1 MLTRF
6 IKTQLVVFGVLT
18 VIALLLLGVYFL
30 RLPTLAGLGQYTLKA
45 DLPSSGGLY
54 RTANVTYRGV
64 TIGRV
69 TSVEPTETGV
79 RATMSI
85 GDQFKI
91 PVDASANVHSVSA
104 VGEQY
109 LDLVSDGNPGQ
120 VLRRPVRPSPKAP
133 CPVRSGRPW
142 MPPTTASRRCLRTR
156 FRSCSTKPPWR

>member
-18 VIALLLLGVYFL
+18 IIALLLLGVYFL
-30 RLPTLAGLGQYTLKA
+30 RLPTLAGVGQYTLKA

-69 TSVEPTETGV
+69 TAVEPTETGV

-91 PVDASANVHSVSA
+91 PADASANVHSVSA

-109 LDLVSDGNPGQ
+109 LG
-120 VLRRPVRPSPKAP
+120 RPSPEAP
-133 CPVRSGRPW
+133 FQARSGRPW
-142 MPPTTASRRCLRTR
+142 MPPTTASRPCRRTR
-156 FRSCSTKPPWR
+156 SRFCSTKPPWP